1 MAQRSNDPRGILNTL
16 LIVLVGQVGCL
27 TLLVVLAS
35 VLAGLWLDATFHTK
49 PAFTIA
55 FLVIGIPV
63 SVILM
68 LQVAR
73 RTLARLIR
81 QQEQKEKESP

>member
-1 MAQRSNDPRGILNTL
+1 MPQTTKDQRHIVNTL

-35 VLAGLWLDATFHTK
+35 VLAGLWLDARFHTK
-49 PAFTIA
+49 PVLTLA
-55 FLVIGIPV
+55 FLIVGIPV
-63 SVILM
+63 SVLLM

-73 RTLARLIR
+73 RTLARLVE
-81 QQEQKEKESP
+81 QQEQKGKESH

>member
-1 MAQRSNDPRGILNTL
+1 MAQPKQDRREIVNTL

-49 PAFTIA
+49 PAFTLA
-55 FLVIGIPV
+55 FLIVGMPV

-73 RTLARLIR
+73 RTLGRLVQ